1 MSVIPRPLVAQR
13 LAESRSVPSPPPGSG
28 IDSLEGLLAQ
38 EFARRW
44 PEGTAGLDAV
54 HRYALLPSGKLL
66 RPHLLARSAL
76 AVGGSLE
83 AVLPAAV
90 GFEATH
96 TGSLLHDDI
105 IDQDAVRR
113 GRPAVHAAFG
123 HELAIVAGNALFFS
137 WFAALAECAAYG
149 IPHGRIVAAMEIQA
163 AAGQQICRGVALE
176 LSLAGDLEASPETY
190 LEMARAKTA
199 VLFEAACSVGGVL
212 GGGDEQQIAA
222 LGAFGDHLGCAF
234 QIRDDL
240 LPYRKDVMGVGKPAD
255 SDLRNRRPTLPVLL
269 AHRDG
274 TPAQRAVLR
283 DCMTPGLEQR
293 EAFGLL
299 AGVLHATGA
308 LEKAEHN
315 AQYHVEQARR
325 ALAQIPPSAH
335 RDALLALAS
344 DSSPVARS
352 A

>member
-1 MSVIPRPLVAQR
+1 MA
-13 LAESRSVPSPPPGSG
+13 
-28 IDSLEGLLAQ
+28 D

-44 PEGTAGLDAV
+44 PENTTGLDAV

-90 GFEATH
+90 GFEVTH

-113 GRPAVHAAFG
+113 GRPAVHVAFG
-123 HELAIVAGNALFFS
+123 PEMAIVAGNALIFT

-149 IPHGRIVAAMEIQA
+149 IPHRRIVGAMEIQA
-163 AAGQQICRGVALE
+163 AAGQQICRGAALE
-176 LSLAGDLEASPETY
+176 LSLVGDLEASLETY
-190 LEMARAKTA
+190 SEMARAKTA
-199 VLFEAACSVGGVL
+199 ALFEAACQVGAIL
-212 GGGDEQQIAA
+212 GGGEAPQIAA
-222 LGAFGDHLGCAF
+222 LGVFGDHLGCAF

-240 LPYRKDVMGVGKPAD
+240 LPYREDGAGGGKPAD

-269 AHRDG
+269 AHREA

-283 DCMTPGLEQR
+283 ACMMPGPDEG
-293 EAFGLL
+293 EAFGRL
-299 AGVLHATGA
+299 AGVLRATGA
-308 LEKAEHN
+308 LDAAEQSARHH
-315 AQYHVEQARR
+315 AEQARR
-325 ALAQIPPSAH
+325 ALAEIPPSAD
-335 RDALLALAS
+335 RDALQALTTTV
-344 DSSPVARS
+344 DIPLARS